1 MKETNNFKIPK
12 KSQKNILIETSDE
25 LCSENKRIKN
35 DSNPI
40 KDNFDHLSLKS
51 DNEFGKNIDQKKDSN
66 PKLVFHIKQEQFS
79 PIKNQYVMSKPSNTL
94 ETQTVDSF
102 AFSNIFSS
110 KTSSISEEYKKETI
124 LKEVSSNVTT
134 ENQSK
139 EQQENFIKKS
149 KKEMVKSEIDEGDFA
164 KVKKIKKEKLQIKKE
179 TEYVDNSMRKNKEK
193 KLKKVTLIENVP
205 KYEDLEIKEES
216 RKNNNKI
223 KNEDKDLSEKIPVIK
238 KENNN
243 IKKEE
248 NFNDDIIIKKEKR
261 KRKKD
266 DSCSNNESEHVWKWW
281 EEDTLNNEEKWK
293 TLEHNGPL
301 LPASYERLGEHVQF
315 LYDGKVVKLSEQAEE
330 VAVFY
335 ASMIDHDY
343 TKKALFNTNF
353 FNDWKQEMNS
363 KEKSIIKSLDKCDF
377 SQIAAHLAQVREKKK
392 NMTKEEKNVIK
403 ENNKLANIYGICI
416 MDGHK
421 QKIANYKI
429 EPPGLFRGRGEHP
442 KQGKLKKRIQP
453 EDIIINIGENARVP
467 EPPVGHKWKE
477 VIHNNKVAWLANW
490 VENIT
495 GSNKYILLNPTAKLK
510 GEKDYAKYELARK
523 LKDKIEGIRK
533 NYFND
538 LKSDSNLA
546 KQRATALYLIDRFA
560 LRAGNEKDEDTADT
574 VGCCSLRYEHI
585 KTHKQLDDQKYV
597 IEFDFLGKDSIRYVN
612 KVSVDK
618 QVFKNINSFMKDKSE
633 GDDIFDRLKT
643 SSLNKYL
650 SDLMPGLTA
659 KVFRTFNASFT
670 LQDQLNKLTDKSS
683 TPSQLLLT
691 YNRANRAV
699 AILCNHQRAVPK
711 THEKSME
718 NLKTKINE
726 KRNKIEELKELIE
739 ELNNDPE
746 NNSKEIIKKEISL
759 AKSQDQLLKL
769 EIGATDKE
777 ENKEIAL
784 GTSKLNY
791 IDPRINVAWCKKF
804 NVPIE
809 KIYSKTQREK
819 FQWAIEMTDQNFV
832 F

>member
-1 MKETNNFKIPK
+1 M
-12 KSQKNILIETSDE
+12 
-25 LCSENKRIKN
+25 KN

-40 KDNFDHLSLKS
+40 TENFDQLSFKNTNFNEDIMDRKS
-51 DNEFGKNIDQKKDSN
+51 ELNH
-66 PKLVFHIKQEQFS
+66 KLVFHIKEEQFS
-79 PIKNQYVMSKPSNTL
+79 PKRIISPIKKPAFTL
-94 ETQTVDSF
+94 ENPSKNSF
-102 AFSNIFSS
+102 AFNDIFSS
-110 KTSSISEEYKKETI
+110 HSEETKKENSTEEI
-124 LKEVSSNVTT
+124 SNHYKTDI
-134 ENQSK
+134 Q
-139 EQQENFIKKS
+139 S
-149 KKEMVKSEIDEGDFA
+149 KKENKNAKNNNKGDLDEHDFEKRS
-164 KVKKIKKEKLQIKKE
+164 KVMKVLNENSKVETKFDIKKNKKRESFE
-179 TEYVDNSMRKNKEK
+179 TDVSSC
-193 KLKKVTLIENVP
+193 L
-205 KYEDLEIKEES
+205 KYEDLKIKEEKKE
-216 RKNNNKI
+216 KNKKKINKDI
-223 KNEDKDLSEKIPVIK
+223 ITENIPQLK
-238 KENNN
+238 KEN
-243 IKKEE
+243 
-248 NFNDDIIIKKEKR
+248 KEKIKDEDNIMTER
-261 KRKKD
+261 KLIDDTDKKGKKKKRKND
-266 DSCSNNESEHVWKWW
+266 TGLNESEHIWKWW
-281 EEDTLNNEEKWK
+281 EEDSLNNEEKWK
-293 TLEHNGPL
+293 NLEHNGPL
-301 LPASYERLGEHVQF
+301 LAASYEPLPEDVNF
-315 LYDGKVVKLSEQAEE
+315 MYDGKIIKLSEPAEE
-330 VAVFY
+330 VAIFY

-363 KEKSIIKSLDKCDF
+363 KERSIIKSLEKCDF
-377 SQIAAHLAQVREKKK
+377 THIATHLSQIREKKK
-392 NMTKEEKNVIK
+392 NMTKEEKTVIK
-403 ENNKLANIYGICI
+403 ENNQKLANTYGICI

-421 QKIANYKI
+421 QKIANFKI

-453 EDIIINIGENARVP
+453 EDIIINIGENAKVP
-467 EPPVGHKWKE
+467 EPPAGHKWKE

-490 VENIT
+490 VENIS

-523 LKDKIEGIRK
+523 LKDKIETIRK

-538 LKSDSNLA
+538 LKSDSNLS

-585 KTHKQLDDQKYV
+585 KTHKHLDDQKFV
-597 IEFDFLGKDSIRYVN
+597 VEFDFLGKDSIRYVN

-618 QVFKNINSFMKDKSE
+618 QVFKNIISFMKDKSE
-633 GDDIFDRLKT
+633 GDDIFDRLTT

-683 TPSQLLLT
+683 TPAQLLLT

-699 AILCNHQRAVPK
+699 AILCNHQRSVAK

-718 NLKTKINE
+718 NLKTKITE
-726 KRNKIEELKELIE
+726 KRNKIDEMKDVIE
-739 ELNNDPE
+739 ELRRDPE
-746 NNSKEIIKKEISL
+746 NNSKEIVKKEISL
-759 AKSQDQLLKL
+759 AKLQDQLLKL

-791 IDPRINVAWCKKF
+791 IDPRINVAW
-804 NVPIE
+804 
-809 KIYSKTQREK
+809 
-819 FQWAIEMTDQNFV
+819 
-832 F
+832 